1 MAWRLDIES
10 WLWYGIAMTMLIL
23 RLISRTL
30 VLKSPKRWQADDW
43 IMVFVVCTYTTLIV
57 CINYAATA
65 STNLLPPG
73 FDTGSLTQEDI
84 RQRIWG
90 SKLVLVVEQCQ
101 CITVWLVKASLLT
114 TYSRLTVGRREHFAV
129 KILAGYVAFSF
140 VFMEIFYLGIW
151 CRPFTEYWAVPT
163 LNIQCSAAINHLI
176 TNAVFNLSSDVILLS
191 IALPMFVRSKLPTR
205 KKVALICIFGLGFFV
220 LVAAVLN
227 KYYSFTEPFGDAWT
241 FWYVR
246 ESSTA
251 VLVANVPFIWTLLR
265 RIFKL
270 RSLDGTSMHGSR
282 FGTTVP
288 RRGSEKTQHSR
299 RIVDPE
305 LAGSISEPNG
315 SYSDAATTA
324 AESQQRMVVR
334 ARDSRDPDF
343 ISEPGGSS
351 VGTSNRQSAYS
362 SLHETPQP
370 PALAPWDGAAE
381 QTMEKVLLR
390 SSFSRGGGLESHD
403 YGNRYDSIIRGPSL
417 SELRAPAASRP
428 SGYATPERVRTGS
441 WRGW

>member
-23 RLISRTL
+23 RL
-30 VLKSPKRWQADDW
+30 PKRWQADDW

-101 CITVWLVKASLLT
+101 CITGTWRDQGLRAWYNAHGVTVWLVKASLLT

-241 FWYVR
+241 F
-246 ESSTA
+246 
-251 VLVANVPFIWTLLR
+251 
-265 RIFKL
+265 
-270 RSLDGTSMHGSR
+270 
-282 FGTTVP
+282 
-288 RRGSEKTQHSR
+288 
-299 RIVDPE
+299 
-305 LAGSISEPNG
+305 
-315 SYSDAATTA
+315 
-324 AESQQRMVVR
+324 
-334 ARDSRDPDF
+334 
-343 ISEPGGSS
+343 
-351 VGTSNRQSAYS
+351 
-362 SLHETPQP
+362 
-370 PALAPWDGAAE
+370 
-381 QTMEKVLLR
+381 
-390 SSFSRGGGLESHD
+390 
-403 YGNRYDSIIRGPSL
+403 
-417 SELRAPAASRP
+417 
-428 SGYATPERVRTGS
+428 
-441 WRGW
+441 